1 LARQRE
7 VDLERAGRRSGS
19 KFHLLDY
26 QRFDIIPAPVGGNSA
41 QFLKSCCQGGQFP
54 LSTRPNALFWSA
66 EEIGFP
72 RITSTQQLRV
82 AGGRSLAK
90 GIAAR

>member
-1 LARQRE
+1 LLRCA
-7 VDLERAGRRSGS
+7 SGQGTS
-19 KFHLLDY
+19 FHELDY
-26 QRFDIIPAPVGGNSA
+26 QRLAIIQATVAGGNSA

-82 AGGRSLAK
+82 AGGSSLPK